1 MVLGVA
7 RVVGQAGAH
16 AAVVD
21 GLADGVDAARPVH
34 AARVLAHVADAHLQE
49 GAVLVVAAARDAV
62 ALAADAPD
70 STVVV
75 LEAGP
80 WFSNLFALNLGVA
93 LEARGAGAVRSV
105 VVRLAVG
112 IHPADVGQAADVLA
126 LAVDARLLVG
136 AVVVMS
142 TALYATVVVAN
153 ESVEALVVPCALGLW
168 FVSEAD
174 HVGVP
179 AMSWQARA
187 VGVVVDW
194 ATQGIAATGTVD
206 SARVLT
212 DAVDAGLVTG
222 APLVSPAPVDTLVA
236 FTDVANGALG
246 VHVALLCG
254 LHRNGPALDLGV
266 PEEPSLTRADRPV
279 GGNDAQC
286 VDPARARYVAEV
298 LTLAVL
304 AGLAGQALVISTT
317 ALYAAAVLAD
327 LPEGALAVSLA
338 ALVSHFNAMSFSVA
352 CKSWQAY
359 ADGLVVCC
367 AAVSVE
373 SAHTLEAAGILAA
386 IADAGLVVGA
396 GIVGTAGVNARSLLA
411 NAPNGAVAVVV
422 AELLP
427 KHGTLDVG
435 VTTES

>member
-1 MVLGVA
+1 M
-7 RVVGQAGAH
+7 
-16 AAVVD
+16 
-21 GLADGVDAARPVH
+21 
-34 AARVLAHVADAHLQE
+34 
-49 GAVLVVAAARDAV
+49 
-62 ALAADAPD
+62 
-70 STVVV
+70 
-75 LEAGP
+75 
-80 WFSNLFALNLGVA
+80 
-93 LEARGAGAVRSV
+93 

-112 IHPADVGQAADVLA
+112 VHPADVGQAADVLA
-126 LAVDARLLVG
+126 LAVDAGFLVG
-136 AVVVMS
+136 AVVVVA
-142 TALYATVVVAN
+142 TALYATVVVTN
-153 ESVEALVVPCALGLW
+153 ESMEALIVSCALRLW
-168 FVSEAD
+168 LISEAD

-179 AMSWQARA
+179 PMSRQARA

-194 ATQGIAATGTVD
+194 ATQGVAATGTVD

-236 FTDVANGALG
+236 FTDVANGAFS

-254 LHRNGPALDLGV
+254 LHRNGPALNLGV
-266 PEEPSLTRADRPV
+266 PEESSLARADWPV
-279 GGNDAQC
+279 GGNDAEC

-304 AGLAGQALVISTT
+304 AGLARQALVVGTT

-338 ALVSHFNAMSFSVA
+338 ALVSHFNAVSFGVA

-359 ADGLVVCC
+359 ADGLMVCC
-367 AAVSVE
+367 TAVGVE
-373 SAHTLEAAGILAA
+373 AAHTLEAAGILAA

-396 GIVGTAGVNARSLLA
+396 GIVGAAGVDARSLLA

-435 VTTES
+435 VTAEPRRTGADGLVADGEALGVLAANSRAAGVSALAADAGSVKRTVGIATAALNTVM